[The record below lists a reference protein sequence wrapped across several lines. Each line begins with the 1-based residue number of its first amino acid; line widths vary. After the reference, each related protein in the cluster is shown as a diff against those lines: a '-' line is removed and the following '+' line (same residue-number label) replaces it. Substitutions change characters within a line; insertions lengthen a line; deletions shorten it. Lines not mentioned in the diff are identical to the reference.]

1 MKYFILTLFVLN
13 AFSFSLN
20 DDWDGMEEAVKVQQD
35 AVLDLVDQLDLYSE
49 TPITTQI
56 ENQVQQLMNP
66 PLEAD
71 QAEKENEQSEE
82 VHSLEYWLERL
93 GDEYQDETIL
103 LQQPQSITEQI
114 TTVVGNLVLK
124 VGDAN
129 QLKLIAEQA
138 EIADPLIIDGI
149 ELEYQDKNGNENVQM
164 QQLLNSALEMQ
175 KSLSQEDEKQQND
188 LNSNSKKKHKK
199 KRPIIDIDLNDIT
212 MSEDDDQNE
221 IEKTIVQEND
231 TSENTI
237 EVQIDSNNEE
247 PSTETMSKFTPNE
260 ETISEVQDNSRM
272 YNFLNDVHEDAGNED
287 NQVKQQPQ
295 KSYNFKEYSFNKFE
309 GDQRSFYNDN
319 DDSTLKVVEREQPKE
334 IINNNNNNNNNNN
347 SNNNQNNN
355 NNNNYNNDNN
365 NYNNNNNN
373 NNNNDNNNNN
383 NNNNGLQ
390 FQEENK
396 SYKFINKEQSEQNQ
410 GQQSTLNNQEQPQET
425 SILKKYLLY
434 TDQPEVISTGTTEK
448 EIEDDKKLVA
458 AFKSMDRDEHWEKTN
473 KKQKINTDVRNELLR
488 FTKVDEEPQKK
499 EPEFKEVTESKVENP
514 HKFISFKADPQYE
527 QAENAKKK
535 ELAKSKYDELPETK
549 LQSKED
555 MKREKQQ
562 KIQEMQKIIEEQL
575 KNKTLKKK
583 SETDK
588 SLQYESEYLQWERA
602 TQAKSY
608 PAEINFVMTQNNLRK
623 RQ

>member
-13 AFSFSLN
+13 AFNFSLN
-20 DDWDGMEEAVKVQQD
+20 DDWDGMEEAIKVQQD
-35 AVLDLVDQLDLYSE
+35 AVLDLVDQIDLYSE

-66 PLEAD
+66 PLESD
-71 QAEKENEQSEE
+71 QNENENEQSEE

-129 QLKLIAEQA
+129 QLKQMAEQV
-138 EIADPLIIDGI
+138 EIESPLIIDGI
-149 ELEYQDKNGNENVQM
+149 ELEYQDENIQM

-175 KSLSQEDEKQQND
+175 KSLNQDNEQYD
-188 LNSNSKKKHKK
+188 LNTNSKKKHKK
-199 KRPIIDIDLNDIT
+199 KRPIIDIDLNDLTI
-212 MSEDDDQNE
+212 SEDNDQTE
-221 IEKTIVQEND
+221 IDYTIQQESDNNQIQKENDNNQIQQENDNNSIQLESD

-237 EVQIDSNNEE
+237 EVQINSTKEE
-247 PSTETMSKFTPNE
+247 PQTENISKFTPNE
-260 ETISEVQDNSRM
+260 DTINEVQDNNRM
-272 YNFLNDVHEDAGNED
+272 FNFLNDVHKDVEND
-287 NQVKQQPQ
+287 NNQIKQQDQ
-295 KSYNFKEYSFNKFE
+295 KSYNFKEYSFNKFD
-309 GDQRSFYNDN
+309 GDQRSFYNEN
-319 DDSTLKVVEREQPKE
+319 EDSILKVVEREQPKE
-334 IINNNNNNNNNNN
+334 INNNNN
-347 SNNNQNNN
+347 
-355 NNNNYNNDNN
+355 
-365 NYNNNNNN
+365 
-373 NNNNDNNNNN
+373 
-383 NNNNGLQ
+383 Q
-390 FQEENK
+390 FQFKEEQK
-396 SYKFINKEQSEQNQ
+396 SYKFINKEESEQNKDK
-410 GQQSTLNNQEQPQET
+410 QQIVNNQDQPQET

-448 EIEDDKKLVA
+448 EIEEDKRLIT
-458 AFKSMDRDEHWEKTN
+458 AFKSMDRDEHWEKTT
-473 KKQKINTDVRNELLR
+473 KKQKINTDVKNELLR
-488 FTKVDEEPQKK
+488 FTKVDDEPQIK

-514 HKFISFKADPQYE
+514 YKFISFKADPQYE
-527 QAENAKKK
+527 QAENAKKN
-535 ELAKSKYDELPETK
+535 EIAKSKYDELPETK

-602 TQAKSY
+602 TQSKQY

-623 RQ
+623 RL